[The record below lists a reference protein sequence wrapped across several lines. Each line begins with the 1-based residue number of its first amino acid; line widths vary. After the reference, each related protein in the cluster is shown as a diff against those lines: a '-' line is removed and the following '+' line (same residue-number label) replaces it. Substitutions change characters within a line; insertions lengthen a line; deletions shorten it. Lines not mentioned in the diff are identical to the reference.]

1 MFGAGS
7 GMRDACLALG
17 TAGVTGLWQH
27 SVRLGHGSGCVLAI
41 SPSRQVLFWQELR
54 CRGAGA
60 ARGHGGSAGTGA
72 QHRGANT
79 LHAWTRGGCRLS
91 CRRARLVRAELPA
104 LRAPGVRRAGTAPR
118 VFSTLFYYK
127 DRLFQ
132 ESATS
137 TTQQV
142 RALHPQHV
150 PKFKNMLQ
158 RAWGFQTALQTLKLL
173 LC

>member
-1 MFGAGS
+1 MDRAGVRGWERDEGCVPGPGHRRCYWSVAAQRAAGS
-7 GMRDACLALG
+7 RLWLRPRDLPLAPG
-17 TAGVTGLWQH
+17 P
-27 SVRLGHGSGCVLAI
+27 VL
-41 SPSRQVLFWQELR
+41 
-54 CRGAGA
+54 AGA

-79 LHAWTRGGCRLS
+79 RHAWTRGGCRLS

-150 PKFKNMLQ
+150 SKFKNMLQ
-158 RAWGFQTALQTLKLL
+158 RARGFQTALQTLKLL